1 MKSSG
6 GRQLVLDLPTRTA
19 LGRDD
24 FLVTQSNAAAVAVI
38 DLYPSWPSHGVVLV
52 GDRGSGKTHLLE
64 VWRQRS
70 GARILNAADVSS
82 EPPDTLLADGA
93 LAIDQ
98 APGADLDERAL
109 FHVLNYAR
117 QTGGHV
123 LLASDADPVRWHT
136 SLPDLKS
143 RLQALPVAKLHP
155 PDDVL
160 LRGVL
165 VKLFG
170 DRQLSI
176 EESVISYLM
185 IRMPRSLE
193 AARAL
198 VGAMDRLA
206 LAEKVPV
213 TRGLAA
219 RALDDFAQPG
229 FFGDIG

>member
-6 GRQLVLDLPTRTA
+6 GHQLVLDLQIRTA

-38 DLYPSWPSHGVVLV
+38 DLYPAWPSHGVVLI
-52 GDRGSGKTHLLE
+52 GDPGSGKTHLLE

-70 GARILNAADVSS
+70 GARILDAADLRS
-82 EPPDTLLADGA
+82 EAPHSLMASGA

-98 APGADLDERAL
+98 APGSDLDERSL

-117 QTGGHV
+117 QTEGHV
-123 LLASDADPVRWHT
+123 LLASTADPAQWHT
-136 SLPDLKS
+136 TLPDLKS
-143 RLQALPVAKLHP
+143 RLQALPVAKLNP
-155 PDDVL
+155 PDDAL

-176 EESVISYLM
+176 DESVISYLM
-185 IRMPRSLE
+185 LRMPRSLE

-198 VGAMDRLA
+198 VDVMDRLA
-206 LAEKVPV
+206 LTEKVPIN
-213 TRGLAA
+213 RGLAA

-229 FFGDIG
+229 IFGDLS